1 MPAANFPF
9 PQAVSRCMY
18 CSVLTIVYVPD
29 KQMSVCKFI
38 QIPAHYKI
46 RSAKN
51 TPEDCK
57 N

>member
-9 PQAVSRCMY
+9 PQAVLRCMY

-29 KQMSVCKFI
+29 KQMNVCKII
-38 QIPAHYKI
+38 QIPAHHKI
-46 RSAKN
+46 RRDKN
-51 TPEDCK
+51 APWDCK